1 MIIDSIENAKKYTS
15 IHPLFA
21 KAFEYIA
28 SVDLANIEI
37 GKYEIADGLLAIFS
51 DKKGMTAAE
60 SIAKFEC
67 PDKNIDIQLCI
78 NGHETFGW
86 KSRNHCNQLKGE
98 YNPDKDV
105 SFYADAP
112 DMFFQLTNG
121 QFVILFPEDVHAPMI
136 AVNDKTIKKLV
147 IKVRIQ

>member
-67 PDKNIDIQLCI
+67 HDKNI
-78 NGHETFGW
+78 
-86 KSRNHCNQLKGE
+86 
-98 YNPDKDV
+98 
-105 SFYADAP
+105 
-112 DMFFQLTNG
+112 
-121 QFVILFPEDVHAPMI
+121 
-136 AVNDKTIKKLV
+136 LV
-147 IKVRIQ
+147 DRV